1 MIPHEK
7 EEGLLREMLDSR
19 AEVQKIQG
27 EPGYPFA
34 SKSKKG
40 LNEKMAGTC

>member
-7 EEGLLREMLDSR
+7 EEELFREMLDSR

-27 EPGYPFA
+27 EPGIPVCI
-34 SKSKKG
+34 KKQ
-40 LNEKMAGTC
+40 EKAQ